1 MSHFTGG
8 PDLAQLL
15 ENFTAVIRMKGF
27 VQMFTKVNIR
37 KTKISGLEELK
48 ILFRVVEERILSI
61 YKS

>member
-1 MSHFTGG
+1 
-8 PDLAQLL
+8 
-15 ENFTAVIRMKGF
+15 MKGF

-37 KTKISGLEELK
+37 KTKIWGLEELK